1 MAHQTKT
8 RKIILNAFDP
18 KYVETYMPEFLTTIR
33 VESSQYTN
41 GVINGGKSRAS
52 REAVR
57 GKNVDTISAFP
68 KTKPRVSIARTDFH
82 VYSKAGMPK
91 GVK

>member
-1 MAHQTKT
+1 M
-8 RKIILNAFDP
+8 NAFDP

-33 VESSQYTN
+33 IESSQYTN

-52 REAVR
+52 RESVR

-68 KTKPRVSIARTDFH
+68 KTKARVSLKPTEFL
-82 VYSKAGMPK
+82 VYSRAGMPK